1 MGTRTRPSAAGGA
14 GGAPDEPILVARRAD
29 AEAAG
34 LLAEP
39 AVTAAAG
46 AARDKPRSAAR
57 RARRGRG
64 LRRAGQDSPELPA
77 LVKEAHLLGV
87 PDKPATDEELR
98 QWRTFPPHQHT
109 ELGEV
114 GSVHGHI
121 PLVDGDAEAPED
133 GAHGAAVL
141 EGAAHSAEG
150 GEVEHDA
157 ALPRHGCRRGLRGRR
172 ERLARAQP
180 GRRPSAVQDDLAG

>member
-1 MGTRTRPSAAGGA
+1 MA
-14 GGAPDEPILVARRAD
+14 
-29 AEAAG
+29 
-34 LLAEP
+34 
-39 AVTAAAG
+39 AAAG

-64 LRRAGQDSPELPA
+64 LCRAGQNSPELPA

-133 GAHGAAVL
+133 GAQGAAVL